1 MSDQLPLFAIWR
13 IENLMKLS
21 ASNIDVTKNKDLRKN
36 IAEFGYPYL
45 KKIQQPNWLYSSV
58 NEENVGIVPR
68 AVKQLFNGITKRQE
82 EARESG
88 LPPPEF
94 KG

>member
-1 MSDQLPLFAIWR
+1 M
-13 IENLMKLS
+13 
-21 ASNIDVTKNKDLRKN
+21 
-36 IAEFGYPYL
+36 
-45 KKIQQPNWLYSSV
+45 

-94 KG
+94 KGWWKIVHPLKKVMLRLFFSLWYMNMINIVHHKGRHRFKRIIIR